1 MGGNNIGKHRF
12 KIQNTKEKC
21 SIGENEPN
29 ESRIWQNYENR
40 LKVSMAIKTN

>member
-21 SIGENEPN
+21 PIGEKEPN
-29 ESRIWQNYENR
+29 ESLIRQNYENR